1 MTDSPKVSVIVPV
14 FNVGH
19 WLVPSIESLLD
30 QTLKELEIIIV
41 NDASADNSG
50 AVIEQL
56 ARNNKN
62 IVPVH
67 FAENKGAHEAR
78 LAGLKKSTA
87 PWIGFL
93 DADDFARPNMYASL
107 LSAAVVNDVDIVVCG
122 SDRVTE
128 ARKIIAPKLRFR
140 RSEKVD
146 DDVFGRFCAFEF
158 GTGSLCNKLFRR
170 SVIEPWF
177 NLHFPWRQNINEDLL
192 MNIGC
197 FYRAESVYLCKDIL
211 HEYVLNKSS
220 VTSTTT
226 NAKAYVNTYRA
237 AALAVSQFSGLSDDA
252 LSKVIDL
259 YRTQLSWGNYQITDL
274 GSIMPYEEELKEAV
288 ALITHVRPSA
298 LALLAARQ
306 HTPIV
311 GARLAVKSLI
321 HRGLNAVGLGSR
333 GTRS

>member
-1 MTDSPKVSVIVPV
+1 MTDSPKISVIVPV
-14 FNVGH
+14 FNAGKRI
-19 WLVPSIESLLD
+19 VPSIESLLN
-30 QTLKELEIIIV
+30 QTLKDLEIIIV
-41 NDASADNSG
+41 NDASTDDSG

-140 RSEKVD
+140 CSEKVD
-146 DDVFGRFCAFEF
+146 EDVFGRFCAFEF
-158 GTGSLCNKLFRR
+158 GTGMLWNKLFRR

-177 NLHFPWRQNINEDLL
+177 VLHFPWRQRINEDLIL
-192 MNIGC
+192 NIGC
-197 FYRAESVYLCKDIL
+197 FYNAKSVYLLKDRL
-211 HEYVLNKSS
+211 YEYVLAEGS
-220 VTSTTT
+220 VTTDM
-226 NAKAYVNTYRA
+226 KKCWAYSEMFRA
-237 AALAVSQFSGLSDDA
+237 YALAVTSYQSLGDKAVTYILDM
-252 LSKVIDL
+252 
-259 YRTQLSWGNYQITDL
+259 YRTQLSWGSYQIDSASEL
-274 GSIMPYEEELKEAV
+274 SRYNAELEEAANYLAQKA
-288 ALITHVRPSA
+288 PFA
-298 LALLAARQ
+298 LAAISSRKPQTA
-306 HTPIV
+306 I
-311 GARLAVKSLI
+311 GARMALVSLFSSVKSKMQAI
-321 HRGLNAVGLGSR
+321 FG
-333 GTRS
+333 